1 MNEKRVT
8 LDLCKDSGI
17 VQEVRVGRGDVRGL
31 TLVATIRDNGI
42 PADLTGMTASL
53 RMRVGSTSV
62 SVPCEVSGSQ
72 IACVLDAHAIGGT
85 GSDFAYVAIQDGDRA
100 YSTERMRVVVV
111 DGNDS

>member
-72 IACVLDAHAIGGT
+72 VACVLDAHAIGGT
-85 GSDFAYVAIQDGDRA
+85 DSDFAYVAIQDGDRA